1 MPVAYWIDP
10 HVSRKELHLSENPF
24 RSGFVS
30 IIGRPN
36 VGKSTLLNRILGEKI
51 VITSDKPQTTRN
63 RIQGIHNVPGAQIVF
78 IDTPGIH
85 QARSRLNKYMVDV
98 AVSSIREVDLI
109 LFLVEANQKPG
120 EQEQEIIDVLAGATA
135 PVFLVINKV
144 DLTEKGAV
152 LERIAAYKD
161 RFPFR
166 EIVPVSAGTGDGVE
180 YLVELVRKAL
190 PEGPVYFPDDI
201 LTDVPERFIAAEIIR
216 EKVFRL
222 TRDEIPYATAVEVDS
237 FKEREDGGLVS
248 IAATI
253 TVERDSQK
261 GIIIGKKGA
270 MLKKIGSASRVEI
283 EKLLNTK
290 VFLELFVRV
299 RKDWSEDERMLKEL
313 GYT

>member
-1 MPVAYWIDP
+1 MSD
-10 HVSRKELHLSENPF
+10 KPF

-63 RIQGIHNVPGAQIVF
+63 RIQGIHNVPDAQIVF

-85 QARSRLNKYMVDV
+85 QARSRLNKYMVEV

-261 GIIIGKKGA
+261 GIVIGKKGA

-313 GYT
+313 GYS

>member
-1 MPVAYWIDP
+1 MADT
-10 HVSRKELHLSENPF
+10 PF

-85 QARSRLNKYMVDV
+85 QARSRLNKYMVEV
-98 AVSSIREVDLI
+98 ALSAIREVDLI

-144 DLTEKGAV
+144 DLTEKGRV

-180 YLVELVRKAL
+180 HLVELVRKAL

-216 EKVFRL
+216 EKVFRM
-222 TRDEIPYATAVEVDS
+222 TRDEVPYATAVEVDS

-248 IAATI
+248 ISATI

-270 MLKKIGSASRVEI
+270 MLKKIGSSARNEI

-290 VFLELFVRV
+290 VYLELFVRV

>member
-1 MPVAYWIDP
+1 MSDT
-10 HVSRKELHLSENPF
+10 PF

-98 AVSSIREVDLI
+98 ALSSIREVDLV

-120 EQEQEIIDVLAGATA
+120 EQEQEIIDVLAGTAA

-144 DLTEKGAV
+144 DTTEKGSV

-161 RFPFR
+161 RYPFR
-166 EIVPVSAGTGDGVE
+166 EIVPVSAQTGDGVDH
-180 YLVELVRKAL
+180 LVALVRDVL

-270 MLKKIGSASRVEI
+270 MLKKIGSAARVEI
-283 EKLLNTK
+283 EHLLNTK

-299 RKDWSEDERMLKEL
+299 RKDWSEDARMLKEL